1 MKTSLRSCWVPAC
14 GGQRVPTALEEE
26 PKRKRTVNGSAS
38 AEPFD
43 IFPMLRME
51 YRGYI
56 NG

>member
-1 MKTSLRSCWVPAC
+1 MKTSLRSCWVPTC